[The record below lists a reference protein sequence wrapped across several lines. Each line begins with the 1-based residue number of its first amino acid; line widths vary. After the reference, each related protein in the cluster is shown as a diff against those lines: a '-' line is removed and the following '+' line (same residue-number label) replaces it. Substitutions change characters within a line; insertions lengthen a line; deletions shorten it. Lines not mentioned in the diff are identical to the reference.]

1 MTDVDYIVKV
11 TALGNVLN
19 RDVVE
24 QAALEGRTVPPV
36 VEYLAQ
42 GEKVKLNN
50 QSPHTKS
57 LLKAGSIEVPG
68 ESEKRES
75 EALQARQDE
84 LKAEQDRLAAQ
95 AKSLK
100 G

>member
-11 TALGNVLN
+11 TVLGNVLN

-24 QAALEGRTVPPV
+24 ESALKGRVIPPV
-36 VEYLAQ
+36 VEYIAQ
-42 GEKVKLNN
+42 GEQVKLNN
-50 QSPHTKS
+50 QSAHTKR

-75 EALQARQDE
+75 EALQVRQDQ